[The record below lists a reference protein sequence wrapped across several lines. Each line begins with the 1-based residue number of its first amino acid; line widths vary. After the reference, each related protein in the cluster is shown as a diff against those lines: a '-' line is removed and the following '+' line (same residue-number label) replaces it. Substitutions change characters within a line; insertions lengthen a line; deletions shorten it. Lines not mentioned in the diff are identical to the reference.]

1 MKNHYVYQGT
11 LEVCQIHADRL
22 SWAMN
27 ELKPSMPISPD
38 ELENLSPLKLA
49 IFDQFVVR
57 FSKLQDAMGARLL
70 PAVLELTQE
79 QGDLNAFIDKLNR
92 LEKVGAIESVDE
104 WLELREMRNQF
115 AHDYPQD
122 AEIQASLLNRAFV
135 LSERILTILHQVNLF
150 AERYLKPNPTR

>member
-1 MKNHYVYQGT
+1 
-11 LEVCQIHADRL
+11 
-22 SWAMN
+22 MN

>member
-1 MKNHYVYQGT
+1 MKNHYAYQGA
-11 LEVCQIHADRL
+11 LEVCQIHAERL
-22 SWAMN
+22 RWAMG
-27 ELKPSMPISPD
+27 ELNPCMPISAA
-38 ELENLSPLKLA
+38 ELDNLSPLKLA

-57 FSKLQDAMGARLL
+57 FSKLQDAMGAKLL

-122 AEIQASLLNRAFV
+122 TEIQASLLNRAFI
-135 LSERILTILHQVNLF
+135 LSERLLTILHQVNLF
-150 AERYLKPNPTR
+150 AERYLKPNSTR